1 MGINSTFQSFV
12 RSEVKTPKGFQLVE
26 AYLTQKNFVDKQSA
40 EYSEYEIIEEAK
52 NKPRTNVTSFAAD
65 PDFIVN
71 TSFEEMPD
79 EWMSKQQEEVTMQL
93 AMVSKTS
100 PQNLKRMQT
109 YQILSQFKPI
119 GQYLDFKL

>member
-12 RSEVKTPKGFQLVE
+12 RSEVKTPKGFRLVE
-26 AYLTQKNFVDKQSA
+26 AYLTRKNFTDKQSA
-40 EYSEYEIIEEAK
+40 EYSDYEIIEEAK
-52 NKPRTNVTSFAAD
+52 NKPRTHGTSFVAD
-65 PDFIVN
+65 PDFTSN

-79 EWMSKQQEEVTMQL
+79 EWMSKQQAEVTMQL